1 MNFIRKF
8 AVFMGVILCSGAL
21 VYSAQQNP
29 AISRDASGA
38 YVYETTISSL
48 VQRRMYEDIKMINN
62 SSYPLAYVTCKIVIK
77 GREHAMRPIAYLK
90 VADSE
95 GFDGY
100 YEDDMSREIPKY
112 FGKDGKFSKNN
123 NNTVKFVLQMK
134 ENADKVAVTDVYD
147 SKDDLCFIISD
158 LQDSYQAPQNIPAAV
173 VPATP
178 AVAPAEPAVPSVAP
192 AAPAAQTVAPAAET
206 QKNNDDATVVI
217 DGKKYLLHNGK
228 AYPVQ

>member
-1 MNFIRKF
+1 MN
-8 AVFMGVILCSGAL
+8 MGVILCSGTL

-38 YVYETTISSL
+38 YVYETTIGSL
-48 VQRRMYEDIKMINN
+48 VQRGMLEDIKVINN
-62 SSYPLAYVTCKIVIK
+62 SSYPIAYVTCKIVIK

-100 YEDDMSREIPKY
+100 YEDDMNREIPKY

-158 LQDSYQAPQNIPAAV
+158 LQDSYQAPQNVPAAV
-173 VPATP
+173 VPVAP
-178 AVAPAEPAVPSVAP
+178 AAAPADPVAPFVAPAEPAAQAVAP
-192 AAPAAQTVAPAAET
+192 AIET
-206 QKNNDDATVVI
+206 QNSNDDATVVI
-217 DGKKYLLHNGK
+217 DGKKYLIHNGK